1 MASSTSASDVLVIGS
16 GAIGAAIAYYC
27 TRRGLSVTVVDSGAV
42 GSGTSSQCE
51 GNLLVSDKE
60 HGPELDLANYSLK
73 LWQGELSEHSHLWEF
88 ENKGGIIVASQ
99 DSSMA
104 SLQRALRVQREHG
117 IRVEEIDV
125 AELKR
130 YEPNVTDE
138 AVGAAFYPDDSQV
151 MPMLVTAH
159 LMRMAAEAG
168 ARIWPYTEV
177 TGFLRGG
184 ENVLGVTTTR
194 GSFWA
199 DAVINAAGPWG
210 GQVARLAGVNV
221 PVEPRRGYVLVTEPM
236 EPKVFRKVYAA
247 EYIDNV
253 GSSDGGL
260 QSSPVVEGTPA
271 GSILIGSSRERVGFD
286 TTFNPQAVQQIAA
299 NAVKLF
305 PFLAETRILRHY
317 FGFRPYVPDHVP
329 VIGPDP
335 RAPGLWHACG
345 HEGAGIGLSVGTG
358 KIIAQAVAGEQ
369 TDLPLEDFTPAR
381 FDELSEASA

>member
-1 MASSTSASDVLVIGS
+1 MNASDVLVIGS
-16 GAIGAAIAYYC
+16 GAVGAAIAYFC
-27 TRRGLSVTVVDSGAV
+27 ALRGLSVAVVDSGAV
-42 GSGTSSQCE
+42 GSGTSSKCE

-73 LWQGELSEHSHLWEF
+73 LWQGELAEHSHLWEF

-99 DSSMA
+99 ESSMA

-159 LMRMAAEAG
+159 LMRMASEAG
-168 ARIWPYTEV
+168 AHMWPYTEV
-177 TGFLRGG
+177 TGLLRSGD
-184 ENVLGVTTTR
+184 EVRGVITAR

-210 GQVARLAGVNV
+210 GQLARLAGVNV

-236 EPKVFRKVYAA
+236 EPKIFRKVYAA

-260 QSSPVVEGTPA
+260 QASPVVEGTPA
-271 GSILIGSSRERVGFD
+271 GSVLIGSSRERGGFD
-286 TTFNPQAVQQIAA
+286 TTFNPEAIGRIAT

-305 PFLAETRILRHY
+305 PFLAETRVLRYY

-358 KIIAQAVAGEQ
+358 KIISQAVAGED
-369 TDLPLEDFTPAR
+369 TDLSLEVFSPTR
-381 FDELSEASA
+381 FGELTEVAA